1 MSASPMRRPS
11 SAQGPAVRSA
21 KSAQGEE
28 VGADGFA
35 PPTVQ
40 ALGLGAGIWPD
51 ALSLL
56 ASRTSTFPFVAALEE
71 SSSTARCTSS
81 AWQDSCV
88 SAKACAAG
96 SVEGGGAR
104 IDAVG
109 DDLSFVVGPVGAGSA
124 HSVRESSSRNPSSR
138 PQRLEHPPAGPWRG
152 PRSVRGEAQEG
163 GAEGES
169 CRGQGGDGTGQS
181 SLRALLRA
189 KRARAIGD

>member
-71 SSSTARCTSS
+71 SSSAARCTSS

-124 HSVRESSSRNPSSR
+124 HSVRESSSRNPSSS
-138 PQRLEHPPAGPWRG
+138 PSP
-152 PRSVRGEAQEG
+152 PRSLSASSILLRDPG
-163 GAEGES
+163 GAPG
-169 CRGQGGDGTGQS
+169 S
-181 SLRALLRA
+181 SVARRRRAARSGSA
-189 KRARAIGD
+189 VGARAATARGRGRCWGR

>member
-71 SSSTARCTSS
+71 SSSAARCTSS

-124 HSVRESSSRNPSSR
+124 HSVRESSSRNPSSS
-138 PQRLEHPPAGPWRG
+138 PPPSPPRG
-152 PRSVRGEAQEG
+152 LSASSILPRDPG
-163 GAEGES
+163 GAPGAS
-169 CRGQGGDGTGQS
+169 VARRRRAARRGSAVGA
-181 SLRALLRA
+181 RAATARG
-189 KRARAIGD
+189 RAR